1 MQQLMDDNEIIS
13 LYFARNEDAIVQTS
27 RKYNNYCF
35 QIAYNILFNN
45 EDSNECV
52 NDTWLHTWQAVPPE
66 KPSCFSAYLGKITR
80 NLALNVYNRL
90 HRTKRGG
97 GQVDVVYDELDEVIA
112 STQTP
117 HEQVELNL
125 LTSCINDY
133 LSSLPKI
140 NRLVFVG
147 RYWQFESIDNISK
160 HLGISQSKTKSILF
174 RARKGLREYLIKE
187 GFVL

>member
-1 MQQLMDDNEIIS
+1 MWFMMNLTRLLQ
-13 LYFARNEDAIVQTS
+13 AR
-27 RKYNNYCF
+27 R
-35 QIAYNILFNN
+35 
-45 EDSNECV
+45 
-52 NDTWLHTWQAVPPE
+52 H
-66 KPSCFSAYLGKITR
+66 
-80 NLALNVYNRL
+80 
-90 HRTKRGG
+90 
-97 GQVDVVYDELDEVIA
+97 
-112 STQTP
+112 
-117 HEQVELNL
+117 
-125 LTSCINDY
+125 LTNDY